1 MNSEILRLLS
11 NICSFGTVVETKSA
25 EGLALARVK
34 IDDRVT
40 DFFPVASQSNS
51 YKKHYIPVRVGEQVT
66 VFCPYGEA
74 NIGFIVK
81 SIFNKGCKEP
91 MGASDTRE
99 VITYEDGTSFFYDTE
114 IKELNINCV
123 GDVKLKVGGNL
134 SIDTTGTIDIKS
146 GSSTKLTASRIDLN

>member
-1 MNSEILRLLS
+1 MNAEILRLLS
-11 NICSFGTVVETKSA
+11 NICSFGTIVETKSA

-81 SIFNKGCKEP
+81 SIFNKGSKEP
-91 MGASDTRE
+91 NGSSNTRE
-99 VITYEDGTSFFYDTE
+99 VITYEDGTTFFYDTKT
-114 IKELNINCV
+114 KELNINCV
-123 GDVKLKVGGNL
+123 GDVNLKVGGNL